1 MVDQGTAACARCAR
15 LRRQP
20 TGMQSGRGNNF
31 VVSCI
36 LLGQF
41 FTGLVVLFSV
51 VYGVV
56 PEVSNATMLL
66 IDLICRASPS
76 RFLVASFLGGAWMV
90 NQGTAACARCACLR
104 LTANRDAEWMRKQLR
119 RVLHAAG
126 SVFHRIGRALLRRL
140 RCCSRGELSD
150 ATLLLINL
158 ICRASPS
165 RFFPSGFFFGR
176 SVDGELENRRLR
188 EVRTLEA
195 CYSQ

>member
-1 MVDQGTAACARCAR
+1 MGTKAQEEKKRVIIHAEGEQQSASMIGDAIKANPGFLDLRRIACARCAR

-76 RFLVASFLGGAWMV
+76 RF
-90 NQGTAACARCACLR
+90 
-104 LTANRDAEWMRKQLR
+104 
-119 RVLHAAG
+119 
-126 SVFHRIGRALLRRL
+126 
-140 RCCSRGELSD
+140 
-150 ATLLLINL
+150 
-158 ICRASPS
+158 
-165 RFFPSGFFFGR
+165 
-176 SVDGELENRRLR
+176 
-188 EVRTLEA
+188 
-195 CYSQ
+195 